1 LKYTKEQV
9 AQATEYLHEYLKP
22 GDKVY
27 TILRQVSR
35 SGMSRHISTVI
46 NTKDGGNYDITYL
59 VARLLGERRHDDGG
73 MVVGGCGMDMGFETV
88 YRLGYALWPDG
99 FACIG
104 EKCRSNDHSNGMPRF
119 TQYTAETCPGRPC
132 SNECDHKGIPQVTH
146 KDGGYALRQE
156 WL

>member
-1 LKYTKEQV
+1 MKYNKAQV
-9 AQATEYLHEYLKP
+9 EEARGYLLEALKP

-46 NTKDGGNYDITYL
+46 TGQDGHRDITYL
-59 VARLLGERRHDDGG
+59 VARVLGERRNDNDGG
-73 MVVGGCGMDMGFETV
+73 LAVSGCGMDMGFETV
-88 YRLGYALWPDG
+88 YRLGYALWPEG
-99 FACIG
+99 YICPG
-104 EKCRSNDHSNGMPRF
+104 EKCHASDHSNGDRN
-119 TQYTAETCPGRPC
+119 YTP
-132 SNECDHKGIPQVTH
+132 HIH